1 MLHRIAVLTLM
12 CLASALVLSPA
23 ARGAGPETFKIDAS
37 EFSEDESDFAS
48 DACGFPVEAAVRG
61 HIVVSIF
68 PDDARPI
75 REIDRYNIR
84 TTYAN
89 PVTGDT
95 YRLVDAGPDL
105 FKNGTVAVIGRSIT
119 GSGVIGRV
127 VFDAETGEILFE
139 AGHRVNDGD
148 GAYIDAVCD
157 ALAA

>member
-23 ARGAGPETFKIDAS
+23 AWGAGPETFKIDAS

-75 REIDRYNIR
+75 REIARFSIR
-84 TTYAN
+84 ITYTN
-89 PVTGDT
+89 PATGDT

-105 FKNGTVAVIGRSIT
+105 LKNGTVAVIGRSLT

>member
-12 CLASALVLSPA
+12 CLAAALVLSPA
-23 ARGAGPETFKIDAS
+23 ASGAGPETFKIDAS
-37 EFSEDESDFAS
+37 AFSESESDFAS
-48 DACGFPVEAAVRG
+48 DACRFPVEAAVRG

-75 REIDRYNIR
+75 REIDRYSIR
-84 TTYAN
+84 TRYTN
-89 PVTGDT
+89 PATEDT

-127 VFDAETGEILFE
+127 VFDTETGEILFE
-139 AGHRVNDGD
+139 AGHRVNVGD
-148 GAYIDAVCD
+148 GAYVDAVCD

>member
-1 MLHRIAVLTLM
+1 MVNRIAVLTLI
-12 CLASALVLSPA
+12 CLASMVVLPQVAS
-23 ARGAGPETFKIDAS
+23 GVGPETFRIDAS

-48 DACGFPVEAAVRG
+48 DACGFTVEAAVRG
-61 HIVVSIF
+61 HIIVSIF

-75 REIDRYNIR
+75 RDIARFSLR
-84 TTYAN
+84 VTYSN
-89 PVTGDT
+89 PATGDT

-105 FKNGTVAVIGRSIT
+105 SKNGTVAVIGRSIT

-139 AGHRVNDGD
+139 AGHRVNAGD

>member
-1 MLHRIAVLTLM
+1 MIHRVAVLTLIG
-12 CLASALVLSPA
+12 LASVVVLSPGA
-23 ARGAGPETFKIDAS
+23 WGAGPETFTIDAS
-37 EFSEDESDFAS
+37 QFSEDESDFAS

-68 PDDARPI
+68 PEDARPI
-75 REIDRYNIR
+75 REIARFSLR

-89 PVTGDT
+89 PATGDT

-157 ALAA
+157 ALAS

>member
-1 MLHRIAVLTLM
+1 MFHRVVVLTLIG
-12 CLASALVLSPA
+12 LASVVVLSPGA
-23 ARGAGPETFKIDAS
+23 WGAGPETFKIDAAQ
-37 EFSEDESDFAS
+37 FSGGESDFAS
-48 DACGFPVEAAVRG
+48 DACGFPVKAAVRG

-68 PDDARPI
+68 PEDVRPI
-75 REIDRYNIR
+75 REIDRYSIR

-89 PVTGDT
+89 PATGDT

-127 VFDAETGEILFE
+127 VFDADTGEILFE

-157 ALAA
+157 ALES